1 MVMHILDWLVRILGL
16 DAPVVATGAPPR
28 SSQWQTVRR
37 RFLNAN
43 PTCAACGQSDGLEVH
58 HVVPFHVDRSLEL
71 EPSNLITLCGSDCH
85 YLFGHLKDWTSWN
98 KNVRTDCQVFLIQV
112 RNRPKINASLARAG
126 ES

>member
-43 PTCAACGQSDGLEVH
+43 PKIGRA
-58 HVVPFHVDRSLEL
+58 HV
-71 EPSNLITLCGSDCH
+71 
-85 YLFGHLKDWTSWN
+85 
-98 KNVRTDCQVFLIQV
+98 
-112 RNRPKINASLARAG
+112 
-126 ES
+126 